1 MYAKASNS
9 FLGADEIRSSGTAGG
24 AGMILEIREAGKV
37 FDGFSALHDI
47 SINVAEGKIHA
58 IIGPN
63 GAGKT
68 TLFNL
73 ISGMYDATT
82 GEILYKGKRLN
93 DLKPHIRTELGI
105 GRTFQIVRLFHSM
118 TVLENVMMGRHC
130 KTKAGLLKTFFRPS
144 LHELDEERATRES
157 AKRWLDFVGLGNKTD
172 QMAAN
177 LPHAEQRL
185 VEIARALTLEPDL
198 LLLDEPAAGMNPKE
212 TMDLNDLIVRINKM
226 GATILL
232 IEHNMQLVMGIS
244 EIISVLNFGEKIVEG
259 KPLDIQENAA
269 VIEAYLGK
277 KRVE

>member
-1 MYAKASNS
+1 
-9 FLGADEIRSSGTAGG
+9 LDGR
-24 AGMILEIREAGKV
+24 MILEIQDVGKT
-37 FDGFSALHDI
+37 FGGFSALHHI
-47 SINVAEGKIHA
+47 SIDVEEGKIHA

-73 ISGMYDATT
+73 ISGMYDLTN
-82 GEILYKGKRLN
+82 GEIYYKGKRLK
-93 DLKPHIRTELGI
+93 DLKPHLRAELGI

-118 TVLENVMMGRHC
+118 TVLENVMIGRHC
-130 KTKAGLLKTFFRPS
+130 KTKAGLLKTFLKFS
-144 LHELDEERATRES
+144 LGELEEEKHTREN
-157 AKRWLDFVGLGNKTD
+157 AWRWLEFVGLSHKAE
-172 QMAAN
+172 QMASN

-212 TMDLNDLIVRINKM
+212 TTDLDDLITKINRM
-226 GATILL
+226 GKTILL
-232 IEHNMQLVMGIS
+232 IEHNMELVMGIS

-259 KPLDIQENAA
+259 NPFEVQENPA

-277 KRVE
+277 KRGN

>member
-1 MYAKASNS
+1 
-9 FLGADEIRSSGTAGG
+9 
-24 AGMILEIREAGKV
+24 MILEIRNVIKN
-37 FDGFSALHDI
+37 FNGFCALHDI
-47 SINVAEGKIHA
+47 SIEVAEGKIHA

-73 ISGMYDATT
+73 ISGMYDISG
-82 GEILYKGKRLN
+82 GEIRFRGTRLN
-93 DLKPHIRTELGI
+93 ELKPHLRAELGI

-118 TVLENVMMGRHC
+118 TVLENVMIGRHC
-130 KTKAGLLKTFFRPS
+130 KTKAGILKTFLRPS
-144 LHELDEERATRES
+144 LRQLDEERATRES
-157 AKRWLDFVGLGNKTD
+157 ARRWLKFVGLEPKAD

-198 LLLDEPAAGMNPKE
+198 ILLDEPAAGMNPKE
-212 TMDLNDLIVRINKM
+212 TMDLNHLIVRMNEM
-226 GATILL
+226 GKAILL

-244 EIISVLNFGEKIVEG
+244 EMISVLNFGEKIVEG
-259 KPLDIQENAA
+259 NPLEIQENPA

-277 KRVE
+277 KRVD